1 MSSETRPSL
10 YLDKDSSDNRF
21 ITSLDGV
28 GAKRGIIIWSEKM
41 SPAAKKTLIEMQSD
55 YHLEDFAEADLLV
68 NITKHFLVPKHTIM
82 SREEKNALI
91 QRYRLKDTQLP
102 RILITDPVARYYGM
116 RRGQVMRIE
125 RASETAGR

>member
-1 MSSETRPSL
+1 
-10 YLDKDSSDNRF
+10 
-21 ITSLDGV
+21 V

-41 SPAAKKTLIEMQSD
+41 SPAAKKTLIEMQSE

-68 NITKHFLVPKHTIM
+68 NITQHYLVPKHMIM
-82 SREEKNALI
+82 SPEEKSALI
-91 QRYRLKDTQLP
+91 KRYRLKDTQLP

-125 RASETAGR
+125 RTSETAGR